1 MAVGTIV
8 NAILAKNRNHN
19 WEAAAQESGKFQDR
33 LFAAAVVVAVFL
45 VYRPAWNGEFVLDDE
60 ASIVNIS
67 ADPESLTEVKA
78 LEKQIAAKNTAF
90 NACLVANVAPFP
102 VKIAVT
108 SIASIEG
115 TSEIGSDEPYVIVT
129 AVDLTS
135 LVPGLECTLYGP
147 LSMNAGES
155 KSAGGKPFWF
165 IDNTTGKAIPDLTK
179 VIFIV
184 SLMENDSG
192 SPSVARGLVKGLAT
206 VSIAASTALPLAQ
219 RITKLKSD
227 VDSALATPTG
237 FPNFDDQIGTSLQF
251 APSKLDLVL
260 PILGPH
266 TRTLTFSGDGKFAV
280 TCTITKA

>member
-1 MAVGTIV
+1 MGLPAQCQKLL
-8 NAILAKNRNHN
+8 NDMNKL
-19 WEAAAQESGKFQDR
+19 EAQVKQIQSAPGYIQDHTGPHPG
-33 LFAAAVVVAVFL
+33 
-45 VYRPAWNGEFVLDDE
+45 RP
-60 ASIVNIS
+60 
-67 ADPESLTEVKA
+67 DPESLTEVKS

-102 VKIAVT
+102 VKITVT

-147 LSMNAGES
+147 VSMNAGES
-155 KSAGGKPFWF
+155 KSPGGKPFWF

-184 SLMENDSG
+184 SLMENDDG
-192 SPSVARGLVKGLAT
+192 SPSAARLLVKA
-206 VSIAASTALPLAQ
+206 SAAASLLGSTALPLAQ
-219 RITKLKSD
+219 RITKLKAD
-227 VDSALATPTG
+227 ADSALATPTG
-237 FPNFDDQIGTSLQF
+237 APNFDDQIGVSVQL
-251 APSKLDLVL
+251 ALSKLDLVL
-260 PILGPH
+260 PILAPH
-266 TRTLTFSGDGKFAV
+266 TVTLTFSGDGKFVV